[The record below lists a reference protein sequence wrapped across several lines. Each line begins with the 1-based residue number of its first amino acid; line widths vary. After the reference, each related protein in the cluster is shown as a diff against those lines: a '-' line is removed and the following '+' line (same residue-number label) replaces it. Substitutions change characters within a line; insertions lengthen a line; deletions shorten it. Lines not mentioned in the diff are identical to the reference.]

1 MRNIFFILILI
12 LCILSCAS
20 SVHAACVGSSPTWT
34 TTPDRTSVQTCLT
47 NATRGDTVNIS
58 AGDET
63 WGATVTYTKALIIK
77 GAGVGSTIIRNGQSG
92 CTVAECKAGSCRDR
106 LLSYSAGSEADAL
119 LDLPYRH
126 EISGITF
133 DMQYQSLGISLSNR
147 YANFPLTQLVIENNS
162 FINCWDCGSATADP
176 MSYALNIIGFWEGVV
191 ANNSFYG
198 WPYIGNSSTDTTGAS
213 TKNFNDADYN
223 VQHGSEHFMF
233 YEDNYFHS
241 EGPSSYTSA
250 ECFILTTASGAKT
263 VVRYNDFNCKRNKGL
278 ITKPLSPHHPVGGAN
293 VGGKAEEFYGN
304 DLTQDY
310 SAAWTWGTP
319 RSGKVLAFF
328 NKIDTPTGTIQ
339 WTMYNP
345 TTYVPALTSYT
356 CGADVYPPWIG
367 ANYCDVTGQ
376 PEHIYRSYQFVNL
389 YGTTGDGA
397 PSLWS
402 ASDGGR
408 LRNNTDYFNYNTNF
422 GERTEG
428 KSTGVGCGTLANRPV
443 TCTTGVGYWATDQS
457 CSSIG
462 NSVGRDPATPIS
474 GTLYRCGTTDNWSA
488 YYTPYTYPHPLR
500 SDAPADT
507 TAPIMSS
514 PCAGAGSC
522 VSPIIEIPCADA
534 SEPYT
539 ADVSVGISTN
549 ENATVKYNADRTNGA
564 YAAMDST
571 MTGAGGTTH
580 TATLTGLACGASYT
594 LYGQAQDT
602 ATNTTEETTPI
613 ISFTI
618 ASKAG
623 TKPTLTDLSGTTQA
637 YNKPGQLLKVHSSV
651 AATCR
656 YTTVGAGTAWADR
669 TAFGITGDTIQHSS
683 SISQAASSTVTYH
696 VLCQDSQ
703 GIESDNLAIS
713 ITTTAGSVITFSGGT
728 SKLNFNDG
736 GNTTIAY

>member
-1 MRNIFFILILI
+1 MIRKLLAIIIF
-12 LCILSCAS
+12 CILLPFQSIAATVAADSCSRTDVQAALTAAS
-20 SVHAACVGSSPTWT
+20 
-34 TTPDRTSVQTCLT
+34 
-47 NATRGDTVNIS
+47 RGDTVTIP
-58 AGDET
+58 AGDCT
-63 WGATVTYTKALIIK
+63 WSATVTYTKALIIK

-92 CTVAECKAGSCRDR
+92 CTVTQCKAGSCNQR

-162 FINCWDCGSATADP
+162 FINCWDCGSPTADP
-176 MSYALNIIGFWEGVV
+176 MSYALSIAGFWEGVV

-198 WPYIGNSSTDTTGAS
+198 WPYIGNSATDTTGAS

-241 EGPSSYTSA
+241 EGPSSYTDA

-345 TTYVPALTSYT
+345 TTYIPALTNYA
-356 CGADVYPPWIG
+356 CGTDVYPPWIG

-408 LRNNTDYFNYNTNF
+408 LRNNTDYFNYTTTF
-422 GERTEG
+422 TGA
-428 KSTGVGCGTLANRPV
+428 SGVGCGTLANIPS

-474 GTLYRCGTTDNWSA
+474 GTLYRCATTNNWQP

-500 SDAPADT
+500 SDAPADET
-507 TAPIMSS
+507 DPIISNL
-514 PCAGAGSC
+514 CAGAGSC
-522 VSPIIEIPCADA
+522 ATPIIEIPCADE

-539 ADVSVGISTN
+539 VDVVVGASTN
-549 ENATVKYNADRTNGA
+549 ENATVKIDSSAGTNYTSGTWDA
-564 YAAMDST
+564 T
-571 MTGAGGTTH
+571 MSGGGSTTH
-580 TATLTGLACGASYT
+580 TTTLSGLACGASYT
-594 LYGQAQDT
+594 RYLKASDT
-602 ATNTTEETTPI
+602 AGNITDADTTLT
-613 ISFTI
+613 FTI
-618 ASKAG
+618 ASRAG
-623 TKPTLTDLSGTTQA
+623 ATPVLTNLTGQHQA
-637 YNKPGQLLKVHSSV
+637 IAAYQSAVVGSSV

-656 YTTVGAGTAWADR
+656 YCVKDVGGCTTATAWASR
-669 TAFGITGDTIQHSS
+669 APFSQTGGDTVHHSTG
-683 SISQAASSTVTYH
+683 ISMNASSTAYIE
-696 VLCQDSQ
+696 VLCQDTQ
-703 GIESDNLAIS
+703 GVESSNLEIP
-713 ITTTAGSVITFSGGT
+713 ITTDAQKTFVIGAGSQTLTKGT
-728 SKLNFNDG
+728 GS
-736 GNTTIAY
+736 NTLTILSQ

>member
-1 MRNIFFILILI
+1 MIRKLLAIII
-12 LCILSCAS
+12 CILLPFQSIAATVAADSCSRTDVQAALTAAS
-20 SVHAACVGSSPTWT
+20 
-34 TTPDRTSVQTCLT
+34 
-47 NATRGDTVNIS
+47 RGDTVTIP
-58 AGDET
+58 AGDCT
-63 WGATVTYTKALIIK
+63 WSATVTYTKALIIK
-77 GAGVGSTIIRNGQSG
+77 GAGAGSTIIRNGQSG
-92 CTVAECKAGSCRDR
+92 CTVAQCKAGSCSQR

-176 MSYALNIIGFWEGVV
+176 MSYAINIVGFWEGVV

-198 WPYIGNSSTDTTGAS
+198 WPYIGNSATDTTGAS

-223 VQHGSEHFMF
+223 VQHGTEHFMF

-241 EGPSSYTSA
+241 EGTSSYTDA

-345 TTYVPALTSYT
+345 TTYIPALTSYA

-507 TAPIMSS
+507 TAPIMSNL
-514 PCAGAGSC
+514 CAGAGSC
-522 VSPIIEIPCADA
+522 ATPIIEIPCADE

-539 ADVSVGISTN
+539 VDVVVGASTN
-549 ENATVKYNADRTNGA
+549 ENATVKIDSSAGTNYTSGTWDA
-564 YAAMDST
+564 T
-571 MTGAGGTTH
+571 MSGGGSTTH
-580 TATLTGLACGASYT
+580 TTTLSGLACGASYT
-594 LYGQAQDT
+594 RYLKASDT
-602 ATNTTEETTPI
+602 AGNITDADTTLT
-613 ISFTI
+613 FTI

-623 TKPTLTDLSGTTQA
+623 ATPTLTDLSGTTQA
-637 YNKPGQLLKVHSSV
+637 YSPRGQLLKVQSSV
-651 AATCR
+651 PATCR
-656 YTTVGAGTAWADR
+656 YTTGAAGTAWAGR
-669 TAFGITGDTIQHSS
+669 TAFGTTGDTIQHSS
-683 SISQAASSTVTYH
+683 SITQAASSTVNYQ
-696 VLCQDSQ
+696 VLCQDTQ
-703 GIESDNLAIS
+703 GNESANLQVP
-713 ITTTAGSVITFSGGT
+713 ITTTAPFAISFQGGVLLI
-728 SKLNFNDG
+728 KVFGEGDV
-736 GNTTIAY
+736 TIDF

>member
-1 MRNIFFILILI
+1 MIRKLLAIII
-12 LCILSCAS
+12 CILLPFQSIAATVAADSCSRTDVQAALTAAS
-20 SVHAACVGSSPTWT
+20 
-34 TTPDRTSVQTCLT
+34 
-47 NATRGDTVNIS
+47 RGDTVTIP
-58 AGDET
+58 AGDCT
-63 WGATVTYTKALIIK
+63 WSATVTYTKALIIK
-77 GAGVGSTIIRNGQSG
+77 GAGAGSTIIRNGQSG
-92 CTVAECKAGSCRDR
+92 CTVAQCKAGSCSQR

-176 MSYALNIIGFWEGVV
+176 MSYALSISGFWEGVV

-198 WPYIGNSSTDTTGAS
+198 WPYIGNSATDTTGAS

-223 VQHGSEHFMF
+223 VQHGTEHFMF

-241 EGPSSYTSA
+241 EGPSSYTDA

-345 TTYVPALTSYT
+345 TTYIPALTSYA

-507 TAPIMSS
+507 TAPIMSNL
-514 PCAGAGSC
+514 CAGAGSC
-522 VSPIIEIPCADA
+522 ATPIIEIPCADE

-539 ADVSVGISTN
+539 VDVVVGASTN
-549 ENATVKYNADRTNGA
+549 ENATVKIDSSAGTNYTSGTWDA
-564 YAAMDST
+564 T
-571 MTGAGGTTH
+571 MSGGGSTTH
-580 TATLTGLACGASYT
+580 TTTLSGLACGASYT
-594 LYGQAQDT
+594 RYLKASDT
-602 ATNTTEETTPI
+602 AGNITDADTTLT
-613 ISFTI
+613 FTI

-623 TKPTLTDLSGTTQA
+623 ATPTLTDLSGTTQA
-637 YNKPGQLLKVHSSV
+637 YSPRGQLLKVQSSV
-651 AATCR
+651 PATCR
-656 YTTVGAGTAWADR
+656 YTTGAAGTAWAGR
-669 TAFGITGDTIQHSS
+669 TAFGTTGDTIQHSS
-683 SISQAASSTVTYH
+683 SITQAASSTVNYQ
-696 VLCQDSQ
+696 VLCQDTQ
-703 GIESDNLAIS
+703 GNESANLQVP
-713 ITTTAGSVITFSGGT
+713 ITTTAPFAISFQGGVLLI
-728 SKLNFNDG
+728 KVFGEGDV
-736 GNTTIAY
+736 TIDF